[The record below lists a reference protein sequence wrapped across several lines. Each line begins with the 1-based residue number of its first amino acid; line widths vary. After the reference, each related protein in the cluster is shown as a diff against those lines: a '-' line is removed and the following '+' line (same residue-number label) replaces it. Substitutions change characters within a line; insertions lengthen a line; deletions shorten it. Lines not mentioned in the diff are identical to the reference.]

1 MSRPPVQVWSWARFA
16 LANTAEA
23 MDPREPDVPSGGH
36 GFRPGS
42 GRWRSRLQAV
52 ARIVSNVPWT
62 ALGAGFVAS
71 LAFPP
76 WNFLPFAVLG
86 VAMLYRVLRRRPEFA
101 AGYLF
106 GIGLL
111 APLMPWLSAFHFGAP
126 FGVILLSALPY
137 GLAARTGASPGRF
150 ASAFLAAEFA
160 RSVGMFAL
168 PWGVLGTL
176 AATTPWR
183 GLAAWGGVWLLSGMV
198 WLAGALLARGIA
210 HATLLLAFALP
221 LALIA
226 SRPADGSGSIPK
238 IRIAAIQ
245 GGFSMEGDYEFRPA
259 EVRRFLEAAT
269 RRVAASGA
277 TLVAWSET
285 VILEYLNWRGHG
297 AGWIQELAD
306 ETGASILVGAPAY
319 VAPTEKRNSA
329 YLVRPGASRSIPPP
343 RYDKVHLV
351 PFGEFLPG
359 LGPDGRHLLL
369 PEGTGD
375 FSPAVDARP
384 LAGLGVL
391 ICYEAALPNL
401 ARDQAIAGA
410 SLLVTLAND
419 AWTRSFIE
427 AEQHARLTM
436 LRAVETG
443 RPFLRAGN
451 VGRSFLLSRDGSV
464 VAELAPGRR
473 GEVVGEVE
481 VWSYTTK
488 YMVYGDWAGWLA
500 LLGTPFLLTVSA
512 ARRDHNRRLR

>member
-1 MSRPPVQVWSWARFA
+1 M
-16 LANTAEA
+16 
-23 MDPREPDVPSGGH
+23 
-36 GFRPGS
+36 
-42 GRWRSRLQAV
+42 
-52 ARIVSNVPWT
+52 ARIVRNVPWS
-62 ALGAGFVAS
+62 ALGAGFVVS

-76 WNFLPFAVLG
+76 WNLLPLAIVGSAL
-86 VAMLYRVLRRRPEFA
+86 LYRALRRRPEFA

-111 APLMPWLSAFHFGAP
+111 APVMPWLSAFHVAAP

-137 GLAARTGASPGRF
+137 GLAARAGASPGRF
-150 ASAFLAAEFA
+150 AVAFLAAEFA
-160 RSVGMFAL
+160 RSVGTFAL

-183 GLAAWGGVWLLSGMV
+183 GLAAWGGVWLLSGLV
-198 WLAGALLARGIA
+198 WLAGALLARRIA
-210 HATLLLAFALP
+210 HAALLLVLALP
-221 LALIA
+221 LALYA
-226 SRPADGSGSIPK
+226 TRPADGSGSVRTV
-238 IRIAAIQ
+238 RIAAIQ
-245 GGFSMEGDYEFRPA
+245 GGFSMEGDYEFHPA

-269 RRVAASGA
+269 RRAAASGA
-277 TLVAWSET
+277 SLVAWSET
-285 VILEYLNWRGHG
+285 VILEYLNLRGHG

-306 ETGASILVGAPAY
+306 ETGSVLLVGAPAY
-319 VAPTEKRNSA
+319 VAPTDKRNSA
-329 YLVRPGASRSIPPP
+329 YLVRPGASRSIPPA

-359 LGPDGRHLLL
+359 LGPDDRHRLL

-401 ARDQAIAGA
+401 ARDQALAGA
-410 SLLVTLAND
+410 GLLVTLAND
-419 AWTRSFIE
+419 AWTRCPIE

-443 RPFLRAGN
+443 RPFLRVGN

-473 GEVVGEVE
+473 GVVIGEVE
-481 VWSYTTK
+481 VWPGTTK

-500 LLGTPFLLTVSA
+500 LFGTPFLLTVSA
-512 ARRDHNRRLR
+512 ARRDHGWRLR